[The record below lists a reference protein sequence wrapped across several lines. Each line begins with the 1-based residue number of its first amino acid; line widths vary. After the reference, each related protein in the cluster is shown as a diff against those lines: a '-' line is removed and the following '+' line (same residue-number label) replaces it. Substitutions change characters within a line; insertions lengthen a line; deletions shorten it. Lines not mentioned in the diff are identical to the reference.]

1 MKRGKFILTA
11 MVVVAA
17 IGSAFA
23 VNAKMFN
30 PASVYY
36 KPAGSSTYTLIPC
49 TSVDIATPQCSYQ
62 VTRNS
67 AYFTSTA
74 PGVYQVIDNGITL
87 HVPNAQ

>member
-23 VNAKMFN
+23 VNAKRF

-36 KPAGSSTYTLIPC
+36 KPAGSSTYTLIQC
-49 TSVDIATPQCSYQ
+49 TLPETSALCSYQ
-62 VTRNS
+62 QTRNN
-67 AYFTSTA
+67 AYYTFNGSTYSVITNGTSLYVPTA
-74 PGVYQVIDNGITL
+74 Q
-87 HVPNAQ
+87 